1 MITEQKLEYLIGA
14 IVCRD
19 LTGWML
25 SRKDDFG
32 FAMEFTL
39 DLCPGVRMG
48 CTVHPFDPLSHPRF
62 GVYVDIGFSFALHDL
77 EDVSLCRGN
86 VVFTGESSSVTLRT
100 AGHDVTRLVKRLL
113 SEDPRPLMETGYG
126 TVPLRYGGFIAE
138 RRERVDIPPWDS
150 EGMSKAIRFAY
161 LRDRDVVE
169 EMNNGVSIRSDL
181 TVAASSHPA
190 WGEFE
195 FMSVRYKGED
205 VEFRFCGAVDAT
217 SDSFD
222 LYYEGGWVNIP
233 VDHEM
238 VGSLVNRNPCGMSWT
253 PDYLSDHPC
262 RDYRGAAVTLPPVI
276 RDPKGPNLGRVDT
289 FWRWEY
295 EDDD

>member
-1 MITEQKLEYLIGA
+1 MISEQKLEYLLGA

-32 FAMEFTL
+32 HAIEFTL
-39 DLCPGVRMG
+39 DLCPGVRVG
-48 CTVHPFDPLSHPRF
+48 CTAHSFDPLSHLRF
-62 GVYVDIGFSFALHDL
+62 GVYVDIGFSFAVHDL
-77 EDVSLCRGN
+77 EDVSLRWGN

-100 AGHDVTRLVKRLL
+100 ADHDVTGLVKRLL
-113 SEDPRPLMETGYG
+113 SADPRPLMDTGRG

-138 RRERVDIPPWDS
+138 RRGRVDVPPWDS

-169 EMNNGVSIRSDL
+169 EMNNGVSIRNDL

-190 WGEFE
+190 CGEFE
-195 FMSVRYKGED
+195 FMSVRHKGED
-205 VEFRFCGAVDAT
+205 VEFRFSGAVDAT

-222 LYYEGGWVNIP
+222 LYSEEGWVNIP
-233 VDHEM
+233 VDHDM
-238 VGSLVNRNPCGMSWT
+238 VGSLVNKHPSGTSWT

-262 RDYRGAAVTLPPVI
+262 RDYRGAAVTLPLVV
-276 RDPKGPNLGRVDT
+276 RDSKGPNLDRVDT
-289 FWRWEY
+289 YWRWEY
-295 EDDD
+295 EDGD